1 VAMLGEVQEGVP
13 NLRLTMYPWLSGIL
27 TMGLTPQAAMA
38 GTASCMAPSG
48 NMMLDQLLMGL
59 SCNMMLASLGEH

>member
-1 VAMLGEVQEGVP
+1 MLGEVQEGVP

-27 TMGLTPQAAMA
+27 TMGLTPQAAIA
-38 GTASCMAPSG
+38 GTASCIAPSR

-59 SCNMMLASLGEH
+59 SCSIMFSSIAEH